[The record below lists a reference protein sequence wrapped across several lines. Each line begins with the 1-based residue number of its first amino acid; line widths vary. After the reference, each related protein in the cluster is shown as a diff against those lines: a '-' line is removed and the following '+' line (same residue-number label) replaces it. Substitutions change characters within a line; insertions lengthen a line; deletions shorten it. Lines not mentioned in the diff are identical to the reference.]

1 MYSLYCT
8 RQSRCTVY
16 SRFAR
21 EAKKMFKKIIEKIL
35 KYMPLV
41 IAIELAAILYLLQSW
56 SKSILWG

>member
-16 SRFAR
+16 SGVAR
-21 EAKKMFKKIIEKIL
+21 EAKKMFEKIIEKIL

-41 IAIELAAILYLLQSW
+41 IAIELAAILYILQSW

>member
-1 MYSLYCT
+1 
-8 RQSRCTVY
+8 
-16 SRFAR
+16 
-21 EAKKMFKKIIEKIL
+21 MFKKIIEKIL